1 MFENVEIEGVFDGI
15 ATVIAG
21 DSFCVKNEIVELFTD
36 AQFDYSQ
43 KMWFVKPDE
52 WGEHA
57 LAKFKEIGVN
67 VVVVEPDDEA
77 T

>member
-1 MFENVEIEGVFDGI
+1 MEGVFDGI

-21 DSFCVKNEIVELFTD
+21 DSFCVKNEIAELFTD
-36 AQFDYSQ
+36 AQFDYTQ

-52 WGEHA
+52 WGESA

-67 VVVVEPDDEA
+67 VVVVEPDDE
-77 T
+77 TT

>member
-21 DSFCVKNEIVELFTD
+21 DSFCIKNEIVELFTD
-36 AQFDYSQ
+36 AQFDYAK

-52 WGEHA
+52 WGEDA

>member
-21 DSFCVKNEIVELFTD
+21 DSFCVKIEIEELFTD
-36 AQFDYSQ
+36 AQFDYAK

-57 LAKFKEIGVN
+57 LAKFKEIDVN